1 MDLHMLQPKEYVE
14 HDLQSLSKQHKR
26 LMVKLWQSTAVCI
39 ASIAVG
45 IAIGWFTKST
55 SLMMNFVCIG
65 VLSMFKWI
73 EVMQRKVETH
83 CKCIR
88 VASNSGKLPY
98 HEVLV
103 NLDVLGASIKLT
115 RRAYKSYCRHWNSA
129 YGV

>member
-1 MDLHMLQPKEYVE
+1 MDFRTLQPKEYME
-14 HDLQSLSKQHKR
+14 NDLQTLSKQHKH
-26 LMVKLWQSTAVCI
+26 LMVKLWQFAAVCI

-45 IAIGWFTKST
+45 IVIGWLTKST
-55 SLMMNFVCIG
+55 SLMMIFVCIG

-73 EVMQRKVETH
+73 EAMQCKVETH
-83 CKCIR
+83 YKCIR

-115 RRAYKSYCRHWNSA
+115 RRVYKSYCRHWNST
-129 YGV
+129 YGI

>member
-1 MDLHMLQPKEYVE
+1 MLQQKEYME
-14 HDLQSLSKQHKR
+14 NDLQTLSKQHKH
-26 LMVKLWQSTAVCI
+26 LMVKLWQSAAVCI

-45 IAIGWFTKST
+45 IAIGWLTKST
-55 SLMMNFVCIG
+55 SLMMIFVCIG

-73 EVMQRKVETH
+73 EVMQRKVKVHYE
-83 CKCIR
+83 CIR
-88 VASNSGKLPY
+88 VASSSGKLPY

-115 RRAYKSYCRHWNSA
+115 KRMYKSYCRYWNFT